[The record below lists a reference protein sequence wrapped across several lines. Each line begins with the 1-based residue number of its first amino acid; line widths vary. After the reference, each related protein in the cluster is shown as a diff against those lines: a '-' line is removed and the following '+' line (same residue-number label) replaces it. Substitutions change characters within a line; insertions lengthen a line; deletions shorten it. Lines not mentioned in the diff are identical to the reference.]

1 VELSKSS
8 GTFDGVRV
16 YCVVVLGCRT
26 VLSAMLNLVPSLSR
40 MSVNNKSWCRGRE
53 EEVLMNGRDVM

>member
-1 VELSKSS
+1 MMVQ
-8 GTFDGVRV
+8 V

-26 VLSAMLNLVPSLSR
+26 MLNAMLDPISSLVPSLSR
-40 MSVNNKSWCRGRE
+40 VSVNNKSWYRGRE

>member
-1 VELSKSS
+1 MVQ
-8 GTFDGVRV
+8 V

-26 VLSAMLNLVPSLSR
+26 MLNAMLDPISSLVPSLSR